1 MRNYSIMM
9 LLGTILA
16 GLAYALIADPI
27 ISRLEIILPGI
38 VLVPAYML
46 GLFLF
51 LGLAVYL
58 IGKLV
63 YSTSRSRINMKQ
75 WVLVLVLIIV
85 CSLVFEFLYEIVRPK
100 AKVMNIDSYIF
111 VLDDSGSMLQND
123 PQFIR
128 YQAVNKLLE
137 DKKSDFQY
145 AVYSFSSDCALLQDM
160 QPISAGAFNPELPD
174 ESTMGMT
181 EVLHTLR
188 AIYNDIDSG
197 ALKLGKKTRIIFLSD
212 GYATDLDIF
221 NKYSS
226 LVPLLDQYADKGV
239 SISTVGLLNADDSL
253 MSMIATKTGG
263 EYIDVQN
270 IDDLVDGM
278 AQAGKLNLAKRHLL
292 GYRPAAEFN
301 ILLGLMRILFVTGLG
316 LIIAFEKTI
325 LCEKFLNTTS
335 VLISSVVG
343 GVLAGICIEVGMN
356 LFGIHP
362 TIMRTFTCILIAFTL
377 LRVDLFFEHGQGR
390 EV

>member
-181 EVLHTLR
+181 EILHTLR
-188 AIYNDIDSG
+188 AIYNDIDS
-197 ALKLGKKTRIIFLSD
+197 
-212 GYATDLDIF
+212 
-221 NKYSS
+221 
-226 LVPLLDQYADKGV
+226 
-239 SISTVGLLNADDSL
+239 
-253 MSMIATKTGG
+253 
-263 EYIDVQN
+263 
-270 IDDLVDGM
+270 
-278 AQAGKLNLAKRHLL
+278 
-292 GYRPAAEFN
+292 
-301 ILLGLMRILFVTGLG
+301 
-316 LIIAFEKTI
+316 
-325 LCEKFLNTTS
+325 
-335 VLISSVVG
+335 
-343 GVLAGICIEVGMN
+343 
-356 LFGIHP
+356 
-362 TIMRTFTCILIAFTL
+362 
-377 LRVDLFFEHGQGR
+377 
-390 EV
+390 